1 MNVLLYVFDS
11 LRPDHLQSY
20 GYDRE
25 TSPAIDAIAD
35 DGVRFTNA
43 FAQGIW
49 TAPTSGSIFTGL
61 YPSVHGG
68 ETVSQPLSPAAPRL
82 AKALK
87 RAGLTTGCISTID
100 QVSGFRGYDDGFDEF
115 VELFETYDP
124 DDPELGVA
132 LHDRMD
138 EWLAARAPEEDWFL
152 CAWSLGT
159 HTPYVFSDDTDPM
172 FTDESYDGP
181 VDGSISSLKSAGSD
195 ETARILDLYDSAIRQ
210 NDARLGRIVDRLK
223 REGMYDDTLIIVTG
237 DHGEVFD
244 EHARLEQTSRLVQ
257 RAFDAPGSRRL
268 KEQFGLFESS
278 GFIGHSALL
287 PYDEL
292 IRVPLVVK
300 YPDQRHSGTVED
312 RLVESIDIFPTAV
325 DTVTDAD
332 GSVEGL
338 DVHGESLHPA
348 ASSEEPNR
356 SYVFSESI
364 TLKGSNR
371 YLSARDRSHKYVR
384 IQLSLPTL
392 GDIKLQPHRAL
403 YSLLEYAVNDTRL
416 VFHVD
421 DLDGSADHDERTNRF
436 GDDTD
441 RDAKLMGALEDWAA
455 FCEQFDLES
464 SRSVVLDA
472 DTQDRLERLGYLGE

>member
-11 LRPDHLQSY
+11 LRPDHLSSY
-20 GYDRE
+20 GYDRK

-68 ETVSQPLSPAAPRL
+68 ETVSEPLSPAAPRL
-82 AKALK
+82 ATTLADT
-87 RAGLTTGCISTID
+87 GLTTGCISTID
-100 QVSGFRGYDDGFDEF
+100 QVSGFRGYDEGFDEF
-115 VELFETYDP
+115 VELFETYNP
-124 DDPELGVA
+124 DDPALGKA
-132 LHDRMD
+132 LHDEMD
-138 EWLAARAPEEDWFL
+138 DWLASRSPDEDWFL

-159 HTPYVFSDDTDPM
+159 HTPYVFSDDTDPA
-172 FTDESYDGP
+172 FTDPRYEGP
-181 VDGSISSLKSAGSD
+181 VDGSISALKSATRD
-195 ETARILDLYDSAIRQ
+195 DTPRIINLYDSAIKQ

-223 REGMYDDTLIIVTG
+223 HEEMYDDTLIVVTG

-244 EHARLEQTSRLVQ
+244 EHARLEQTSRIVQ
-257 RAFDAPGSRRL
+257 RAFNAPGLRRL
-268 KEQFGLFESS
+268 KEQFGLFKPS
-278 GFIGHSALL
+278 GFLGHSALL

-292 IRVPLVVK
+292 IRVPLIVK
-300 YPDQRHSGTVED
+300 YPDQHPSGTVED
-312 RLVESIDIFPTAV
+312 RLVESIDIFPTVV
-325 DTVTDAD
+325 DTVTEANE
-332 GSVEGL
+332 SVEQEA
-338 DVHGESLHPA
+338 VNGESLHPD
-348 ASSEEPNR
+348 ASSEEPRR

-371 YLSARDRSHKYVR
+371 YLSARDRSNKYVR

-403 YSLLEYAVNDTRL
+403 YSILEYAVNDTRII
-416 VFHVD
+416 FQVD
-421 DLDGSADHDERTNRF
+421 GLDRSVNHDERTNRL
-436 GDDTD
+436 GDDKD
-441 RDAKLMGALEDWAA
+441 CDAELAGALEDWEE

-464 SRSVVLDA
+464 PRNVVLGS
-472 DTQDRLERLGYLGE
+472 DTRERLERLGYLGK